1 MSNSTVSERYA
12 RAIFE
17 LAQAEGKLVQI
28 NREITAFAEQY
39 DSSAELRAALR
50 NPTLTEEIRLG
61 IISDVATKLA
71 LSPLA
76 KDSIRVIFERSRL
89 PEIKGIANELSLMC
103 DTKEGLIR
111 ATIEH
116 AKELP
121 ESFFTSLKSELE
133 RATGKKIVLEKVLR
147 PELIAGVITRIGD
160 FVVDG
165 SVDGWL
171 NSVENRL
178 AASR

>member
-116 AKELP
+116 AN
-121 ESFFTSLKSELE
+121 E